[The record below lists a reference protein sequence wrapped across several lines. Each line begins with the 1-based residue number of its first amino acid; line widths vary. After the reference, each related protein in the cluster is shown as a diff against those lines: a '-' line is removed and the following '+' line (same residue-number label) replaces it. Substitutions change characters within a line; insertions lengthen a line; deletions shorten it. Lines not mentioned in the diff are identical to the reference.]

1 MGQDKYLLMIDIT
14 VIPIIKAPVKS
25 LTPVDKL
32 MNERLTGLTSDLQ
45 TYFMKVF
52 EGEMVYEDLVI
63 YTSYNAKYAVQWKI
77 VSDVSTHIQA
87 EVAKCCTNLGYLE
100 WKDTGQS
107 GI

>member
-1 MGQDKYLLMIDIT
+1 MGPDKYLLMIYVT
-14 VIPIIKAPVKS
+14 VIPIINTPVKT

-45 TYFMKVF
+45 TYFTKVF
-52 EGEMVYEDLVI
+52 EGEKVYEDLVI

-77 VSDVSTHIQA
+77 VSDVSIRIQA

-100 WKDTGQS
+100 WQEPS
-107 GI
+107 L